1 MKTLLLLFTA
11 SIILT
16 GCANMRPVEKND
28 GDFAYALESGKFS
41 DSGAISMI
49 DSDYRFTVILVNN
62 LEWALESQGI
72 MDYGLPYITQFKRG
86 EKLTP
91 FLTFGTF
98 HSGNFDLT
106 YSVRLM
112 GPDGKSVEEH
122 NNLLIARSTVNEGM
136 THTAQEF
143 ATFSLGQTFVLG
155 TYQLYIVIK
164 DGGNVRNGCVMQFEV
179 VGE

>member
-1 MKTLLLLFTA
+1 MKTALLLFTA
-11 SIILT
+11 SIILS
-16 GCANMRPVEKND
+16 GCANVRTAEKNG
-28 GDFAYALESGKFS
+28 GDFASALESGNFS
-41 DSGAISMI
+41 DRGAISMI

-62 LEWALESQGI
+62 LEWALESQRI
-72 MDYGLPYITQFKRG
+72 ADYGLPYITQFKRG

-106 YSVRLM
+106 YSVRLQ
-112 GPDGKSVEEH
+112 GLDGKSVEEH
-122 NNLLIARSTVNEGM
+122 NNLLITRSTVNEGM
-136 THTAQEF
+136 THSAQEF
-143 ATFSLGQTFVLG
+143 ATISIGETFVLG

-164 DGGNVRNGCVMQFEV
+164 DSGNVRNGCVMQFEV